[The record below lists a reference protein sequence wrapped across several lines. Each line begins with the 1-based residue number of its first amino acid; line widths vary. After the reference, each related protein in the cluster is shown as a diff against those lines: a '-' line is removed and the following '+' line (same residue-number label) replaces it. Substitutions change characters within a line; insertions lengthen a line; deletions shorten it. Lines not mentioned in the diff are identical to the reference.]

1 MKENIPTKL
10 SEYIPYPFL
19 IPKVNIDFNIGEDK
33 VFVQTSM
40 FIKSKS
46 EESSKLILK
55 GYEIELI
62 SVSID
67 GKELGSEKYNYS
79 ENFLV
84 INKTPISEFVL
95 NIKSTIDPFNNTSL
109 EGLYLSSGMLATQCE
124 AEGFRRI
131 CFHPDRPDVLSKYT
145 VRIESD
151 SNLYPILLSN
161 GNKKYAGRLKTN
173 FDRHEVIWED
183 PFPKPS
189 YLFALVAGKLNEV
202 CDSYITNSGKSID
215 IKLYVEEG
223 DEIYTQ
229 HAIKSLKKA
238 MRWDEEK
245 YKLEY
250 DLDEYKIVA
259 VRHFN
264 MGAMENKGLNIFNS
278 KLVLADSMTST
289 DNELERIE
297 NIIAHE
303 YFHNW
308 TGNRITC
315 RDWFQLSLKEGLT
328 VFRDQ
333 SFTADL
339 HSTGL
344 KRIEDVSFI
353 RNFQFAEDKGPT
365 SHAVKPKEYIAIDN
379 FYTTTIYEKGAEL
392 IRMLE
397 LLLGKKKFYK
407 GISHYINT
415 FDGSAATTEDFIN
428 SLIIGAYSDEKNC
441 PFDVKKFIN
450 WYYTAGTPKVYVNQ
464 SWDSKNS
471 ILNVSFE
478 QKIDSDKT
486 NDNIEMV
493 IPILYSCYSRERES
507 RPIAEDNLF
516 VLDKNKK
523 ILQINTF
530 PGDKEPPVLSIFRNF
545 SAPVVWKSDLSIDDY
560 LYLFLN
566 DNDYFSRWDSGQFL
580 MREIIKTR
588 LCYEVNFSLE
598 DRFIYAIKQSIKS
611 FEINDPFF
619 LATLLTIP
627 GFAELESLFEIVD
640 PINIYRESINFQVL
654 IGNQI
659 LQELRKLAKD
669 LSVNIHHEWPM
680 GKGERKLLG
689 TIWSYLTL
697 AGDRNVQK
705 DCVESISHSS
715 MTISRAALAA
725 LKPLDCPETE
735 EASNLFFNLWKD
747 NPVVLDSWFA
757 YEASRPN
764 KKGIDVI
771 EKLLSHSKF
780 DWKAPNSIRAV
791 LGGFSKNIE
800 LFHSLDGQGYLF
812 MADKLIE
819 VDKMNPIT
827 ASRMVKTFS
836 KWKTYVDKN
845 KEGMYTSIL
854 KINKANISS
863 NTREVV
869 ELILKQI

>member
-1 MKENIPTKL
+1 MKETISTKL
-10 SEYIPYPFL
+10 SDYLSYPFL
-19 IPKVNIDFNIGEDK
+19 IPKINIDFNIGEDK
-33 VFVQTSM
+33 VSVDTSM
-40 FIKSKS
+40 FIKAKS
-46 EESSKLILK
+46 EQSSKLILN
-55 GYEIELI
+55 GFEIELL

-67 GKELGSEKYNYS
+67 GNELDSKEYNLS
-79 ENFLV
+79 DQSLV
-84 INKTPISEFVL
+84 INKPPISEFVL
-95 NIKSTIDPFNNTSL
+95 NIKSRINPFNNTSL

-151 SNLYPILLSN
+151 KNIYPILLSN
-161 GNKKYAGRLKTN
+161 GNKIYSGELKSN
-173 FDRHEVIWED
+173 FDRHEIIWED

-202 CDSYITNSGKSID
+202 SDNYISNSGKSID

-223 DEIYTQ
+223 DQKYTK
-229 HAIKSLKKA
+229 HAISSLKKA

-245 YKLEY
+245 YQLEY

-278 KLVLADSMTST
+278 KLVLADSKTST
-289 DNELERIE
+289 DDELERIE
-297 NIIAHE
+297 SVIAHE

-339 HSTGL
+339 HNKGL
-344 KRIEDVSFI
+344 KRIEDVSFL

-392 IRMLE
+392 IRMLA
-397 LLLGKKKFYK
+397 LLLGKDKFFR
-407 GISHYINT
+407 GIKLYIKT
-415 FDGSAATTEDFIN
+415 FDGTAATTEDFIN
-428 SLIIGAYSDEKNC
+428 SIIKGAYLDYKNC
-441 PFDVKKFIN
+441 PFDVAKFLN
-450 WYYTAGTPKVYVNQ
+450 WYYKSGTPKVYINQ

-478 QKIDSDKT
+478 QEIDSGKT
-486 NDNIEMV
+486 NEDIEMI
-493 IPILYSCYSRERES
+493 IPILYSCYSRKNEFK
-507 RPIAEDNLF
+507 PIVEDKLF
-516 VLDKNKK
+516 ILDKNIKNLK
-523 ILQINTF
+523 INTK
-530 PGDKEPPVLSIFRNF
+530 PGEKEAPVLSIFRGF
-545 SAPVVWKSDLSIDDY
+545 SAPVVWECDLSIEDY
-560 LYLFLN
+560 LFLFLN
-566 DNDYFSRWDSGQFL
+566 DNDYFSRWDAGQFL
-580 MREIIKTR
+580 MRTIIKSR
-588 LCYEVNFSLE
+588 ICNKVNYSLE
-598 DRFIYAIKQSIKS
+598 DRYINAIKKIIQSLVIK
-611 FEINDPFF
+611 DPFF
-619 LATLLTIP
+619 LAKLLEIP
-627 GFAELESLFEIVD
+627 GLAELECLFEKVD
-640 PINIYRESINFQVL
+640 PIKIYKGSLNFKVL
-654 IGNQI
+654 IAKEIQ
-659 LQELRKLAKD
+659 QELRKISQYL
-669 LSVNIHHEWPM
+669 LVNINHEWPK

-697 AGDRNVQK
+697 ANDRNVQK
-705 DCVESISHSS
+705 ICINSISHSS
-715 MTISRAALAA
+715 MTIARGALEA
-725 LKPLDCPETE
+725 LKPLDSHETE
-735 EASNLFFNLWKD
+735 EASNLFFNLWKE

-757 YEASRPN
+757 YEASRPS

-771 EKLLSHSKF
+771 ENLLSHSKF
-780 DWKAPNSIRAV
+780 DWKAPNAIRAV

-800 LFHSLDGQGYLF
+800 LFHSLDGKGYLF

-819 VDKMNPIT
+819 VDKINPIT
-827 ASRMVKTFS
+827 ASRMVKIFS
-836 KWKTYVDKN
+836 NWKTYVDKN

-854 KINKANISS
+854 KINNANISP

-869 ELILKQI
+869 ELILK